1 LGKAVVLKPRLY
13 DQTMQPTPYS
23 CTKRGSMRSRW
34 TSLGSIFS
42 SSPSF
47 VATSRK
53 PPVTSTTSQSGAP
66 LAAMARNLATFIGP
80 SCTTLAPVAFSN
92 GSQ

>member
-1 LGKAVVLKPRLY
+1 L
-13 DQTMQPTPYS
+13 
-23 CTKRGSMRSRW
+23 
-34 TSLGSIFS
+34 I
-42 SSPSF
+42 
-47 VATSRK
+47 ATSRK
-53 PPVTSTTSQSGAP
+53 PPVTSTTSQSGVP